1 MVDQRNGGIA
11 WTDFTWNPIRAHR
24 QNAGTGEI
32 KIGWHCEK
40 VSAACTNCYAESM
53 NKRLGSGPYDLL
65 LRGLVAACGTRNI
78 QAANAARELPGPF
91 DDEPLQAAITRVM
104 ADAPPSIIPEL

>member
-1 MVDQRNGGIA
+1 MDYSTYRWQ
-11 WTDFTWNPIRAHR
+11 PM
-24 QNAGTGEI
+24 GTVPPAI
-32 KIGWHCEK
+32 
-40 VSAACTNCYAESM
+40 
-53 NKRLGSGPYDLL
+53 KRLVFGPYDLL